1 MPNFS
6 YGLNAQPA
14 IDVPSSALTTTT
26 TTTSFR
32 PNVGDTY
39 EVNIPVTAVT
49 GTSPTLDVSIEESD
63 NNGVN
68 WFKVYDFNRITT
80 TGIYRSPKL
89 VMQGNLVRYVQ
100 TVGGG
105 TPSFTRSINRLQSN
119 YNGFQIR
126 QLIDRTIDLNTL
138 NSATPSINV
147 QNCNN
152 FQLVI
157 SLGAATTGP
166 TVQLQGSDDNGAT
179 WYLLG
184 TPLLGVANSSVQTTV
199 SFGHAELLR
208 AVVTIAG
215 TGVTPNYVL
224 IKGF

>member
-6 YGLNAQPA
+6 YGLTPQA
-14 IDVPSSALTTTT
+14 IVDVPSSALISTATTGA
-26 TTTSFR
+26 FI
-32 PNVGDTY
+32 PAFEIY
-39 EVNIPVTAVT
+39 EVNVPVTAVS
-49 GTSPTLDVSIEESD
+49 GTPTLDLSIEESD
-63 NNGVN
+63 DNGVN
-68 WFKVYDFNRITT
+68 WFKVYDFPRITA

-89 VMQGNLVRYVQ
+89 VSQGNRIRYVQ

-105 TPSFTRSINRLQSN
+105 TPSLTRSINRLQST
-119 YNGFQIR
+119 YQGFQVR
-126 QLIDRTIDLNTL
+126 QLIDRTISLTTL
-138 NSATPSINV
+138 SSTTPSINV
-147 QNCNN
+147 QNCDN

-199 SFGHAELLR
+199 TLNHSQLLR
-208 AVVTIAG
+208 AIVTIVGVA
-215 TGVTPNYVL
+215 VTPNYVL
-224 IKGF
+224 LKGF